1 MKNFKNLKK
10 GETVMFRRKGEDPFP
25 KRGRVLKVEFLFSSV
40 LIKTAEGIQRVSHS
54 DLWHHRDWTGK

>member
-1 MKNFKNLKK
+1 VKNFKK
-10 GETVMFRRKGEDPFP
+10 GETVMFRRKFQDPFP
-25 KRGRVLKVEFLFSSV
+25 RRGRVLKVDQAV

>member
-25 KRGRVLKVEFLFSSV
+25 KRGRVLKVEFLSSV
-40 LIKTAEGIQRVSHS
+40 LIKTDEGIQRVSSS
-54 DLWHHRDWTGK
+54 DLWHYSRD